1 MFSHG
6 LGIEH
11 WPDAVTTRLLDLS
24 MDLACV
30 AGYDGY
36 FRELSDGWSHL
47 LGHSVEELT
56 SRPLLEFVHPDDVD
70 ATAEQLRRLREGG
83 DIAQFEQRFIARDGS
98 PRWLAWTAIG
108 ASEEQSYR
116 AVARDLTS
124 EHVAEQAMADSEQRY
139 ADLIQS
145 SHDIVQ
151 SISPDGHFSFVNRAW
166 HDHLGYTEEELP
178 GLTLFDIVVEADHE
192 HCSLLIRQLMTGS
205 SFDHVEV
212 TFIAKDGRTFPVE
225 GNATGRFRDG
235 VYVATHT
242 FFRDVSDRRRA
253 EALAAAYQRQ
263 LEEEVAERTAALVRS
278 EKLATLG
285 RLSAGMAHELNNPAS
300 AAHRGSL
307 QLRAAIAGTY
317 DGFTRLGEIGLGES
331 DAERLTALIHEGGR
345 RASAP
350 SALDP
355 LARSDREEQIER
367 WLDDREVAEGWT
379 LAAPLAALDL
389 NPRALDELAASVSPA
404 LLEPMLTVLAHA
416 YSAAELLEQI
426 GHGASRISQIVAALK
441 DYSFMDRA
449 PVQDVD
455 VHEGLDNTLVM
466 LQAKL
471 RNGIEV
477 ERDYGSDVPRIEA
490 LGSEL
495 NQVWTNLIDNAVDA
509 MDGTGRLMI
518 RTAAADQGV
527 LVEIE
532 DDGPGIPAD
541 IVDKVFDPFFTTKGP
556 GHGTGLGLNISF
568 NIIRGSGG
576 TIDVDS
582 RPGCTVFQVRLP
594 LQRATASATEG
605 DLA

>member
-24 MDLACV
+24 MDLACI

-36 FRELSDGWSHL
+36 FHELSDGWSPL
-47 LGHSVEELT
+47 LGYSLEEMT
-56 SRPLLEFVHPDDVD
+56 ARPLLEFVHPDDVGS
-70 ATAEQLRRLREGG
+70 TTEQLRRLREGA

-98 PRWLAWTAIG
+98 PRWLAWTAIS
-108 ASEEQSYR
+108 AADEQAYR
-116 AVARDLTS
+116 AVARDLTG

-235 VYVATHT
+235 EYVATHT

-263 LEEEVAERTAALVRS
+263 LEQEVAERTTALVRS

-307 QLRAAIAGTY
+307 QLRAAIAGAY
-317 DGFTRLGEIGLGES
+317 AGFIRLGEIGLGES
-331 DAERLTALIHEGGR
+331 DAERLTALIDEGAR
-345 RASAP
+345 RAAAP

-355 LARSDREEQIER
+355 LARSDREERIER
-367 WLDDREVAEGWT
+367 WLEDREMAEGWT

-389 NPRALDELAASVSPA
+389 QPTALDELADSVSPA
-404 LLEPMLTVLAHA
+404 LVEPMLTVLAHS

-455 VHEGLDNTLVM
+455 VHEGLDSTLVM

-471 RNGIEV
+471 RSGIEV
-477 ERDYGSDVPRIEA
+477 ERRYGADVPRIEA

-509 MDGTGRLMI
+509 MGGNGRLVI
-518 RTAAADQGV
+518 RTAPADQGV

-532 DDGPGIPAD
+532 DDGPGIPTD

-582 RPGCTVFQVRLP
+582 RPGRTVFQVRLP
-594 LQRATASATEG
+594 LHRAPASGTEG
-605 DLA
+605 ELA

>member
-36 FRELSDGWSHL
+36 FRELSVGWSEV
-47 LGHSVEELT
+47 LGYSLDELT
-56 SRPLLEFVHPDDVD
+56 ARPLLEFVHPDDVD
-70 ATAEQLRRLREGG
+70 ETARQLQRLREGG

-108 ASEEQSYR
+108 ASGEQAYR
-116 AVARDLTS
+116 AVARDLTP
-124 EHVAEQAMADSEQRY
+124 EHMAEQAMVDSEQRY

-166 HDHLGYTEEELP
+166 HDHLGYSEEELP

-235 VYVATHT
+235 EYIATHT

-300 AAHRGSL
+300 AAHRGAL
-307 QLRAAIAGTY
+307 QLRATIAHAY
-317 DGFTRLGEIGLGES
+317 AGFTRLGKIGLGEA
-331 DAERLTALIHEGGR
+331 DAERLTALLDEGAR
-345 RASAP
+345 RATTP
-350 SALDP
+350 STLDP

-367 WLDDREVAEGWT
+367 WLEDRDVAEAWT

-389 NPRALDELAASVSPA
+389 QPQELDELAVSVSPA

-471 RNGIEV
+471 RSGIEV
-477 ERDYGSDVPRIEA
+477 ERRYDADLPHIEA

-509 MDGTGRLMI
+509 MGGTGRLTI
-518 RTAAADQGV
+518 RTAPADHGV

-582 RPGCTVFQVRLP
+582 QPGRTVFRVLLP
-594 LQRATASATEG
+594 LQRATETEG
-605 DLA
+605 VTA